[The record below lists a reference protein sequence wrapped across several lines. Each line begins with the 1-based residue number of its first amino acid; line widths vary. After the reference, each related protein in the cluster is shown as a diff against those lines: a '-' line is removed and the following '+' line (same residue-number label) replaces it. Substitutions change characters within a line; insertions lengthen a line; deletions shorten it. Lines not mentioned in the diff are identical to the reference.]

1 MVSIGPS
8 AKMLFSSPVFLFL
21 FLPIVLSLYYVFPD
35 KAKNNLLLVAS
46 LIFYAWGEVYYV
58 LLMLFSILINYGFGL
73 AVESIKQDKSRK
85 IALGVAISSNL
96 LILISLK
103 YANFIT
109 DNINILLSEFSFKTI
124 NLAQIPLPIGISFFT
139 FQAMSYVI
147 DVYRKEAKVQKNIF
161 DLALYISLFPQL
173 IAGPIV
179 RFHDVA
185 EQIRHRIVSASLFF
199 SGTQRFIYGLAK
211 KMLIANPLGEVAD
224 QIFSL
229 APDELSMGVAWLGIS
244 CYTLQ
249 IYFDFSG
256 YSDMAIGLGRMFG
269 FRFLENFNYPYISK
283 SIQEFWRRWHISL
296 SSWFRDYLYIPLGG
310 NRKGSIRTYFN
321 LLTVFFLCG
330 LWHGSSWNF
339 IIWGLYHGSF
349 LMLERMGLGGFIS
362 QQAKPLQYLYALL
375 AVMIGWVF
383 FRAETLSG
391 ASTFLQA
398 MFVPMESTSV
408 YSVTYY
414 LSGHVL
420 VCLIFGIVLAT
431 PFWPTINKKWI
442 NQLRL
447 PDAKPSLSL
456 TIGHNMATTV
466 YLSFLTLCCF
476 ASIAANS
483 YDPFI
488 YFRF

>member
-1 MVSIGPS
+1 
-8 AKMLFSSPVFLFL
+8 
-21 FLPIVLSLYYVFPD
+21 
-35 KAKNNLLLVAS
+35 
-46 LIFYAWGEVYYV
+46 
-58 LLMLFSILINYGFGL
+58 
-73 AVESIKQDKSRK
+73 
-85 IALGVAISSNL
+85 
-96 LILISLK
+96 
-103 YANFIT
+103 
-109 DNINILLSEFSFKTI
+109 
-124 NLAQIPLPIGISFFT
+124 
-139 FQAMSYVI
+139 
-147 DVYRKEAKVQKNIF
+147 
-161 DLALYISLFPQL
+161 
-173 IAGPIV
+173 
-179 RFHDVA
+179 
-185 EQIRHRIVSASLFF
+185 
-199 SGTQRFIYGLAK
+199 
-211 KMLIANPLGEVAD
+211 
-224 QIFSL
+224 
-229 APDELSMGVAWLGIS
+229 
-244 CYTLQ
+244 
-249 IYFDFSG
+249 
-256 YSDMAIGLGRMFG
+256 MAIGLGRMFG

-362 QQAKPLQYLYALL
+362 RQAKPLQYCYALL

-431 PFWPTINKKWI
+431 PFWSTINKKWI

-456 TIGHNMATTV
+456 TIGHNLVTTV
-466 YLSFLTLCCF
+466 YLSILTLCCF

>member
-1 MVSIGPS
+1 M
-8 AKMLFSSPVFLFL
+8 
-21 FLPIVLSLYYVFPD
+21 
-35 KAKNNLLLVAS
+35 AS

-73 AVESIKQDKSRK
+73 AVESVKQDKSRK
-85 IALGVAISSNL
+85 MAIGVAISSNL

-199 SGTQRFIYGLAK
+199 SGTQRFIFGLAK

-362 QQAKPLQYLYALL
+362 RQAKPLQYLYALL

-398 MFVPMESTSV
+398 MFIPMESISV

-456 TIGHNMATTV
+456 TIGHNLATTV

>member
-1 MVSIGPS
+1 M
-8 AKMLFSSPVFLFL
+8 
-21 FLPIVLSLYYVFPD
+21 
-35 KAKNNLLLVAS
+35 AS

-85 IALGVAISSNL
+85 IVLGVAISSNM

-109 DNINILLSEFSFKTI
+109 DNINIILGEFSLKTI

-199 SGTQRFIYGLAK
+199 SGTQRFIFGLAK

-339 IIWGLYHGSF
+339 MIWGLYHGSF

-362 QQAKPLQYLYALL
+362 RQAKSLQYLYALL

-398 MFVPMESTSV
+398 MFVPMESISV

-447 PDAKPSLSL
+447 PNAKPSLSL
-456 TIGHNMATTV
+456 TIGHNLATTV
-466 YLSFLTLCCF
+466 YLSILTLCCF

>member
-1 MVSIGPS
+1 
-8 AKMLFSSPVFLFL
+8 MLFTSPVFLFL
-21 FLPIVLSLYYVFPD
+21 FLPIVLSLYYLFPD
-35 KAKNNLLLVAS
+35 KAKNNLLLMAS
-46 LIFYAWGEVYYV
+46 LFFYAWGEVYYV

-73 AVESIKQDKSRK
+73 AIEFIKQDKSKK
-85 IALGVAISSNL
+85 IALGVAVSTNL

-103 YANFIT
+103 YVNFIA
-109 DNINILLSEFSFKTI
+109 DNINIILGEFSLKTI
-124 NLAQIPLPIGISFFT
+124 NLAEIPLPIGISFFT
-139 FQAMSYVI
+139 FQAMSYII
-147 DVYRKEAKVQKNIF
+147 DVYRKEAKVEKNILN
-161 DLALYISLFPQL
+161 LALYISLFPQL

-185 EQIRHRIVSASLFF
+185 EQIHHRVVSASLFF

-211 KMLIANPLGEVAD
+211 KLLIANPLGAVAD

-229 APDELSMGVAWLGIS
+229 PPDELIMPVAWLGVT

-310 NRKGSIRTYFN
+310 NRKGPIRTYFN

-339 IIWGLYHGSF
+339 IIWGLYHGGF
-349 LMLERMGLGGFIS
+349 LMLEKIGLGRVIS
-362 QQAKPLQYLYALL
+362 QQAKPLQHLYALL
-375 AVMIGWVF
+375 AVMVGWVF
-383 FRAETLSG
+383 FRAETLSD
-391 ASTFLQA
+391 ALTFLQT
-398 MFVPMESTSV
+398 MFVPMQSTSV
-408 YSVTYY
+408 YFVANY

-420 VCLIFGIVLAT
+420 LCLVFGIVLAT
-431 PFWPTINKKWI
+431 PFWSNMNKKWI
-442 NQLRL
+442 HQLWISNR
-447 PDAKPSLSL
+447 KTTVSL
-456 TIGHNMATTV
+456 TIGHNVATTV